1 MPRKPDNISIVSPG
15 PEFLDISQNS
25 GFLQNHP
32 EIVPKNLNLLLTKF
46 RLNLGI
52 FWLIL
57 AYFGLFSA
65 NYGKIWLFS
74 PLNQNIFPLFSTP

>member
-1 MPRKPDNISIVSPG
+1 MVPIIDPIVSPG
-15 PEFLDISQNS
+15 PEFLDISRNS

-52 FWLIL
+52 FWPFL
-57 AYFGLFSA
+57 AYFWQIMA
-65 NYGKIWLFS
+65 KIGFFL
-74 PLNQNIFPLFSTP
+74 P